1 MLKTIA
7 IEASFFWIIIF
18 LLIEDKEILAQ
29 KLLTVQLF
37 LKLSIKTKLS
47 SLSADSCQN
56 LPSNFYFKLC
66 AMFGAVV
73 VRSLFFPSPFVSSSR
88 FFAPFETKRGRTPP
102 SPFFHARSIC
112 TTYFVH
118 AISRDSCRRHGTR
131 TAKPFDYRP
140 ATAYRRLSVWNTGH
154 PRISPSPP
162 IMLISR

>member
-29 KLLTVQLF
+29 NSLF
-37 LKLSIKTKLS
+37 NLKIIHKNKVIIPIR
-47 SLSADSCQN
+47 CQN

-73 VRSLFFPSPFVSSSR
+73 VRFLFFPSSFVSSSR

>member
-1 MLKTIA
+1 MLKTI
-7 IEASFFWIIIF
+7 EASFLWIIF

-29 KLLTVQLF
+29 NSLF
-37 LKLSIKTKLS
+37 NLKIIHKKLSIKSYHPHPLIPAKIYLRIFISNYAQCLAQSWSDFSFFHPPSFPLLDS
-47 SLSADSCQN
+47 SLLS
-56 LPSNFYFKLC
+56 
-66 AMFGAVV
+66 
-73 VRSLFFPSPFVSSSR
+73 
-88 FFAPFETKRGRTPP
+88 KRNEGGPP
-102 SPFFHARSIC
+102 SPFFHARFIC